1 MPVLGHVGL
10 ALATS
15 LSGLLAATAL
25 AGALAQHK
33 HLRLPPPIETMRIV
47 ACCLVMAAVLVGTSR
62 LLPALP
68 PAVELG
74 ILVIGGGGAY
84 LVAATALG
92 AVPRQF
98 FRR

>member
-1 MPVLGHVGL
+1 
-10 ALATS
+10 
-15 LSGLLAATAL
+15 
-25 AGALAQHK
+25 
-33 HLRLPPPIETMRIV
+33 
-47 ACCLVMAAVLVGTSR
+47 MAAVLFGIGR

-84 LVAATALG
+84 LVAAAALG
-92 AVPRQF
+92 AVPRQL